1 MNSRLLLQP
10 CADTTSG
17 ARASIPL
24 AAVALALLAALAGTP
39 AYAASHSGGATAK
52 PQAAA
57 PAAPAASAPSGTCHQ
72 QATEKKLAGAAK
84 NSFMG
89 KCEKDATERCEAAAA
104 EKKLAG
110 AARNANVNKCV
121 KDAVGG

>member
-1 MNSRLLLQP
+1 MALVM
-10 CADTTSG
+10 
-17 ARASIPL
+17 L
-24 AAVALALLAALAGTP
+24 ACLTGLP
-39 AYAASHSGGATAK
+39 AHAASHSGGTPAK
-52 PQAAA
+52 PQAAAPAAA
-57 PAAPAASAPSGTCHQ
+57 PAAPAASAPAGNCHQ
-72 QATEKKLAGAAK
+72 QATERKLAGAAK
-84 NSFMG
+84 NSFIG